1 MQMYKYEYT
10 DEYGIIPLK
19 TVSGITLPHK
29 RGRGSRGVV
38 EAEVEFPLSPMMSAS
53 RVAPRGYHGLAA
65 KKILPPE
72 LRISGATEEVRRIR
86 SPPAPRRAGR
96 IDLSFS

>member
-19 TVSGITLPHK
+19 TVSGITLPYK

-38 EAEVEFPLSPMMSAS
+38 DEEVEFPLSPMMSAT
-53 RVAPRGYHGLAA
+53 RAAPRGYHGLAA
-65 KKILPPE
+65 KRFSLPNSGSTE
-72 LRISGATEEVRRIR
+72 QRKRLR
-86 SPPAPRRAGR
+86 
-96 IDLSFS
+96 